1 MRMVIQQDVASRLQ
15 SVFFA
20 LPETAMT
27 TASSGT
33 PGKRKPRPAVTRA
46 TARAVDAKSVPASQ
60 PIQPERRHAMI
71 CDVAYFLSERRG
83 FSPGHELD
91 DWLTAEAEVDRALTL
106 GIPANR
112 QGG

>member
-1 MRMVIQQDVASRLQ
+1 
-15 SVFFA
+15 
-20 LPETAMT
+20 MT
-27 TASSGT
+27 TASSGN

-46 TARAVDAKSVPASQ
+46 TARAVEATSVAASQ
-60 PIQPERRHAMI
+60 LIQPERRHAMI

-83 FSPGHELD
+83 FCPGHEVD

-106 GIPANR
+106 SITANH

>member
-1 MRMVIQQDVASRLQ
+1 
-15 SVFFA
+15 
-20 LPETAMT
+20 MT
-27 TASSGT
+27 TASSGN

-46 TARAVDAKSVPASQ
+46 TARVVDATSVAATQPIQ
-60 PIQPERRHAMI
+60 PIQPEQRYAMI

-83 FSPGHELD
+83 FCPGQELD

-106 GIPANR
+106 GIPVNH